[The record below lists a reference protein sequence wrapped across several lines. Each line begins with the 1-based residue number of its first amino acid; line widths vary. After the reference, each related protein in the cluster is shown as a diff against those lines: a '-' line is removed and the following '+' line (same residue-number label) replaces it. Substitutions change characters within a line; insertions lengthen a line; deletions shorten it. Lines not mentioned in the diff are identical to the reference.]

1 MAKRKRNVVYSTDP
15 AWKKRCERCGSYP
28 CRCPRPKSLPPNEQ
42 TAYLHRQS
50 KGRGGKSVTIIKQ
63 LQLTEKDRK
72 ALAKKVKKKIGVG
85 GSIDGEDI
93 IIQGDDRERIAAV
106 LEKMGYSTKI
116 AGG

>member
-1 MAKRKRNVVYSTDP
+1 MAKRKKNVVYSTDP
-15 AWKKRCERCGSYP
+15 AWKKRCERCGSFP
-28 CRCPRPKSLPPNEQ
+28 CRCPKPKSLPPGEQ

-50 KGRGGKSVTIIKQ
+50 KGRGGKSVTIIKE

-72 ALAKKVKKKIGVG
+72 ALAKKLKKSIGVG
-85 GSIDGEDI
+85 GSIEGEDI

-106 LEKMGYSTKI
+106 LEKLGYSTKI